1 MFRFVRA
8 HEPRRSFM
16 MSSANGG
23 VQRASCSRLRANES
37 ASFRAAR
44 VLALNEDAERAG
56 RRPVPEQARGR
67 ARETG
72 GVLAPRGTAAAGD
85 ERRAKTAVAGD
96 VRRVPSGEQPQALRA
111 SHASTRES
119 AHQPEKARRPGAPRA
134 RPSSAALPGTGAS
147 VARSTKNPTTR
158 VKCPPSPAFLRA
170 HGQLRD
176 VEAAVPSSAQ
186 PAPSDLVGEH
196 DRHVSPAALAA
207 RVRATTEC
215 ALTRLHLE
223 YNIKTIVHTLN
234 HFFYFIFLTQPG
246 QLFGIL

>member
-1 MFRFVRA
+1 MATGATRTA
-8 HEPRRSFM
+8 LM
-16 MSSANGG
+16 YSANGG
-23 VQRASCSRLRANES
+23 VQRASCSRLRETTES
-37 ASFRAAR
+37 ASIRAAR

-72 GVLAPRGTAAAGD
+72 GVLAPRAKAAA
-85 ERRAKTAVAGD
+85 AAD
-96 VRRVPSGEQPQALRA
+96 VRRVPSGERPKALRA

-134 RPSSAALPGTGAS
+134 RPSSTALPGTGAS

-158 VKCPPSPAFLRA
+158 VNCPPSPAFLRA

-186 PAPSDLVGEH
+186 PAPPDLVGEH
-196 DRHVSPAALAA
+196 DRHVSLASLAA

-215 ALTRLHLE
+215 ALTRLHLV
-223 YNIKTIVHTLN
+223 YNIKTIVHTVN
-234 HFFYFIFLTQPG
+234 HFSYFFFLTQPG

>member
-1 MFRFVRA
+1 MY
-8 HEPRRSFM
+8 
-16 MSSANGG
+16 SANGG
-23 VQRASCSRLRANES
+23 VQRASCSRLRETTES
-37 ASFRAAR
+37 ASIRAAR

-72 GVLAPRGTAAAGD
+72 ALVLAPRWAA
-85 ERRAKTAVAGD
+85 EE
-96 VRRVPSGEQPQALRA
+96 VRRVPSGERPKALRA

-134 RPSSAALPGTGAS
+134 RPSSTALPGTGA
-147 VARSTKNPTTR
+147 ARSTKNPTTR
-158 VKCPPSPAFLRA
+158 VNCPPSPAFLRA

-186 PAPSDLVGEH
+186 PAPPDLVGEH
-196 DRHVSPAALAA
+196 DRHVSLASLAA

-215 ALTRLHLE
+215 ALTRLHLV
-223 YNIKTIVHTLN
+223 YNIKTIVHTVN
-234 HFFYFIFLTQPG
+234 QFS
-246 QLFGIL
+246 

>member
-1 MFRFVRA
+1 MY
-8 HEPRRSFM
+8 
-16 MSSANGG
+16 SAKG
-23 VQRASCSRLRANES
+23 VQRASCSRLRAHES
-37 ASFRAAR
+37 ASIRAAR

-72 GVLAPRGTAAAGD
+72 GVLAPPAKAAA
-85 ERRAKTAVAGD
+85 AAD
-96 VRRVPSGEQPQALRA
+96 VRRVPSGERPKALRA

-158 VKCPPSPAFLRA
+158 VNCPPSPAFLRA

-186 PAPSDLVGEH
+186 PAPPDLVGEH
-196 DRHVSPAALAA
+196 DRSLAALAA

-215 ALTRLHLE
+215 ALTRLHLV
-223 YNIKTIVHTLN
+223 YNIKTIVHTVN
-234 HFFYFIFLTQPG
+234 HFSYFFFLTQPG